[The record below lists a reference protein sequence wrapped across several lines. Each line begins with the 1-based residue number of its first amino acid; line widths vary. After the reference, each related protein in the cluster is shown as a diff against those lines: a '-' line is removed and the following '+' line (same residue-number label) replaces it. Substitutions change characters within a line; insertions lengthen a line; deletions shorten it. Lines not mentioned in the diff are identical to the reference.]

1 MKRSSFDSLVLEAPG
16 LRKLLQE
23 CGGCHRFGLKP
34 GILTT
39 KHGDYGWRQ
48 IAGKYPELTLNSC
61 GLCPDC
67 MIGQPESASD
77 CCGKPP
83 LST

>member
-1 MKRSSFDSLVLEAPG
+1 MKRASFDSLVLEAPG

-23 CGGCHRFGLKP
+23 CSGCHRVGLKP
-34 GILTT
+34 GILAT

-48 IAGKYPELTLNSC
+48 MAGKYHELALNSS

-67 MIGQPESASD
+67 VGQPEGASD
-77 CCGKPP
+77 RFGKPR